1 MDLTIKVM
9 EGISGMFTDW
19 QEADSFFSMVLGSLT
34 NPVLSL
40 QKKSINMKNVLV
52 AILLTAFVGSGYIAK
67 AAQLTAVVVKDDDKD
82 KKEKKSC
89 EKKSSCCKMKAGEA
103 KACAGMA
110 KEEASASA
118 VAAPASADAK
128 PACQGEKK
136 ACCKKKTSCSSDKEK
151 SSIGAIN

>member
-1 MDLTIKVM
+1 MCIACPKA
-9 EGISGMFTDW
+9 
-19 QEADSFFSMVLGSLT
+19 EAFFSLVLCRLG

-40 QKKSINMKNVLV
+40 QKIRINMKNVIV

-67 AAQLTAVVVKDDDKD
+67 AAHLTAVVVKDDDKD

-110 KEEASASA
+110 KEEASATA
-118 VAAPASADAK
+118 EATPATADAK

-136 ACCKKKTSCSSDKEK
+136 ACCKKKASCTSEKEK